1 MPEPVR
7 NNLRAGTIAPQI
19 INDMR
24 TFICLLFICSP
35 AFANR
40 ANDVS
45 DIQHL
50 MTTFHEAVVAHDGSR
65 LETLFIPEGSLWLN
79 VLKSPPTVR
88 VGSYHDFAKFVSTTK
103 SALNPKHS
111 HIRIF
116 TDGTI
121 AAVYFD
127 FVFLI
132 DGKAENKGDETWTLV
147 KGTDGWRI
155 AAITYSSEPR
165 L

>member
-7 NNLRAGTIAPQI
+7 NNPRAGTNAPRI

-24 TFICLLFICSP
+24 KFICLLLICSP

-65 LETLFIPEGSLWLN
+65 LETLFIRDGSLWLN

-111 HIRIF
+111 RIRIL

-121 AAVYFD
+121 ASVYFD

-132 DGKAENKGDETWTLV
+132 DGKAENKGSETWTLV
-147 KGTDGWRI
+147 KGADGWRI
-155 AAITYSSEPR
+155 AALTYSSEPR